1 MSSSSSRIIV
11 LRSTD
16 RQDFVIKNP
25 VVQLSSTIKQIIEQ
39 DRSKSVIPVPRVNGR
54 TLSMMIGYCKKHT
67 SDNEN
72 KEALEAFDE
81 EFVQKLDDL
90 TLTQVSYAA
99 KYLDIKILQE
109 LCDVGLRF
117 LLRRSYNLRFAN

>member
-1 MSSSSSRIIV
+1 MI
-11 LRSTD
+11 
-16 RQDFVIKNP
+16 
-25 VVQLSSTIKQIIEQ
+25 
-39 DRSKSVIPVPRVNGR
+39 
-54 TLSMMIGYCKKHT
+54 IGYYKKHI

-90 TLTQVSYAA
+90 TLMQVSYAN